1 MMEKDK
7 LATPTLTMNAIKV
20 AMEIIYIILTTIFI
34 SIVLYPVLIAIGSN
48 PSENF
53 FNLFKI
59 ELANNLWLFS
69 LCLVFSNILTII
81 SIVTLVFNIL
91 VTIKLFRNKKTNLAI
106 LFLIGILVISIVGLI
121 ASVKYYK
128 ENTKFNQDE
137 NVKPT
142 TKTI

>member
-1 MMEKDK
+1 MEKDK